1 MQCSALL
8 ITILSTVGTA
18 CSFLILNTYRMENDL
33 QSATR
38 KIENLAN
45 VDGLTVLYNRRYFD
59 QRLELETRRQQRNG
73 RPLSLLMADI
83 DSFKP
88 FNDTYGH
95 QAGDECLRN
104 VAAVLKK
111 SGARSSDITA
121 RYGGEEFVMLL
132 PDTDEHGAMRVATTV
147 QSGIRELGIRHE
159 SSTISDIV
167 TLSIGITT
175 VTPDR
180 RMLPEEII
188 QLADNALYKSKRNGK
203 NQIQVQTR

>member
-1 MQCSALL
+1 
-8 ITILSTVGTA
+8 
-18 CSFLILNTYRMENDL
+18 MENDL

>member
-1 MQCSALL
+1 
-8 ITILSTVGTA
+8 
-18 CSFLILNTYRMENDL
+18 
-33 QSATR
+33 
-38 KIENLAN
+38 
-45 VDGLTVLYNRRYFD
+45 
-59 QRLELETRRQQRNG
+59 
-73 RPLSLLMADI
+73 
-83 DSFKP
+83 
-88 FNDTYGH
+88 
-95 QAGDECLRN
+95 
-104 VAAVLKK
+104 
-111 SGARSSDITA
+111 
-121 RYGGEEFVMLL
+121 MLL